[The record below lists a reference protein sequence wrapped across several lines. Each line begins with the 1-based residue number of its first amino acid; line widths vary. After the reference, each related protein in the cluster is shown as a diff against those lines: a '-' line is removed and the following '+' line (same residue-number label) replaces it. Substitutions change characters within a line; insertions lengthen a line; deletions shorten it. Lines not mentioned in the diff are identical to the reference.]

1 MGVKTVNKKINTVDM
16 VNGSV
21 FKSMVAFVIPLILG
35 NILQLLYNAAD
46 IIVVSRFAGSKAMA
60 SVGATGSLCSLIIS
74 LFIGLTAGASVVVSR
89 CHGARD
95 EKGMHKAVHTSIA
108 LGIVAGIVAMIIGIF
123 LSEYL
128 LRLMKTPE
136 GDVLNGAVLYMK
148 IYFAGIPA
156 ALVYNFGASILRAV
170 GDTRRPL
177 YILAFSGIVN
187 VVLNLVLVIGFHMS
201 VDGVAIATA
210 VSNYISAVSVIC
222 ILTREKEVYR
232 LNLKKLRFYKNE
244 FVSIVKIGVPAGVQS
259 SLFAV
264 ANTLIQAS
272 VNSFGTA
279 AIAGAAAS
287 GNVEGFIYMAMN
299 AFYQAAITGVSQNYG
314 AKNEKGLRKTV
325 KVCAASVAVVGVTLG
340 LITVIFA
347 RQLLGIYITDSQEA
361 IDFGV
366 IRMLF
371 VGLPYF
377 LCGIMEVQAG
387 QLRGLGYSVT
397 AMVNSLVGACGFRIL
412 WILTVLPLNHTPQI
426 LFLCWP
432 ISWILVIIMHFVCYK
447 VIKKKALAR
456 MNEE

>member
-1 MGVKTVNKKINTVDM
+1 MKRKTDAIDM
-16 VNGSV
+16 VNGSI
-21 FKSMVAFVIPLILG
+21 FKSVVAFVIPLILG

-46 IIVVSRFAGSKAMA
+46 IIVVSRYAGSKAMA

-89 CHGARD
+89 CYGARD
-95 EKGMHKAVHTSIA
+95 EKGVHKAVHTSIA
-108 LGIVAGIVAMIIGIF
+108 IGIVAGIIASTIGVLCSGYF
-123 LSEYL
+123 
-128 LRLMKTPE
+128 LRLMGTPE
-136 GDVLNGAVLYMK
+136 GEVLDGAVLYMK
-148 IYFAGIPA
+148 IYFIGVPA
-156 ALVYNFGASILRAV
+156 ALIYNFGASILRAT

-187 VVLNLVLVIGFHMS
+187 VVLNLIFVICLNMS

-210 VSNYISAVSVIC
+210 VSNYISAILVVC
-222 ILTREKEVYR
+222 ILVRADGVHR
-232 LNLKKLRFYKNE
+232 LNLKKLKFYKNE
-244 FVSIVKIGVPAGVQS
+244 LVSIVKIGLPAGVQS

-264 ANTLIQAS
+264 ANTLIQSS
-272 VNSFGTA
+272 VNTFGTA

-287 GNVEGFIYMAMN
+287 GNIEGFVYTAMN

-325 KVCAASVAVVGVTLG
+325 KVCAASVAVVGFSLG
-340 LITVIFA
+340 LATVIFA
-347 RQLLGIYITDSQEA
+347 RPLLGIYIVDSQEA
-361 IDFGV
+361 IDFGLT
-366 IRMLF
+366 RMLF

-387 QLRGLGYSVT
+387 QLRGLGYSTT
-397 AMVNSLVGACGFRIL
+397 AMINSLVGACGFRIL
-412 WILTVLPLNHTPQI
+412 WIMLVLPLNHTPEI

-447 VIKKKALAR
+447 AVKKKALAK
-456 MNEE
+456 MYEE

>member
-1 MGVKTVNKKINTVDM
+1 MNKKTHTVDM
-16 VNGSV
+16 VNGPV
-21 FKSMVAFVIPLILG
+21 FKSVVAFVIPLILG
-35 NILQLLYNAAD
+35 NFLQLLYNAAD
-46 IIVVSRFAGSKAMA
+46 IIVVSRFAGSTAMA

-89 CHGARD
+89 CYGAHD
-95 EKGMHKAVHTSIA
+95 EKGIHRAVHTSIA
-108 LGIVAGIVAMIIGIF
+108 LGIVAGFMAMGIGIL
-123 LSEYL
+123 LSGYV
-128 LRLMKTPE
+128 LRLMGTPE
-136 GDVLNGAVLYMK
+136 GEVLNGSILYMR
-148 IYFAGIPA
+148 IYFAGMPA
-156 ALVYNFGASILRAV
+156 TLVYNFGASIMRAV

-177 YILAFSGIVN
+177 YILALSGVVN
-187 VVLNLVLVIGFHMS
+187 VVLNLVFVICFHMS
-201 VDGVAIATA
+201 VAGVAIATS
-210 VSNYISAVSVIC
+210 VSNYISAIAVIV
-222 ILTREKEVYR
+222 ILVRAEGDHK
-232 LNLKKLRFYKNE
+232 LILKKLRFYKNE
-244 FVSIVKIGVPAGVQS
+244 FVSIVKIGLPAGVQS

-287 GNVEGFIYMAMN
+287 GNIEGFVYTAMN
-299 AFYQAAITGVSQNYG
+299 AFYQASITGVSQNYG

-325 KVCAASVAVVGVTLG
+325 KVCAASVAVVGFSLG
-340 LITVIFA
+340 LATVIFA
-347 RQLLGIYITDSQEA
+347 RPLLGIYIVDSQEA

-412 WILTVLPLNHTPQI
+412 WIMFVLPLNHIPEV

-432 ISWILVIIMHFVCYK
+432 ISWVLVIIMHFVCYK
-447 VIKKKALAR
+447 AVKKKALAR
-456 MNEE
+456 MNNE

>member
-1 MGVKTVNKKINTVDM
+1 MEKKTYAVDM
-16 VNGSV
+16 VNGPI
-21 FKSMVAFVIPLILG
+21 FKSVVAFVVPLILG

-46 IIVVSRFAGSKAMA
+46 IIVVSRFAGSSAMA

-89 CHGARD
+89 CHGAHD
-95 EKGMHKAVHTSIA
+95 DKGIHRAVHTSIA
-108 LGIVAGIVAMIIGIF
+108 LGIVAGFAAMAVGIL
-123 LSEYL
+123 LSEYF
-128 LRLMKTPE
+128 LRLMGTPE
-136 GDVLNGAVLYMK
+136 GEVLDGAILYMK
-148 IYFAGIPA
+148 IYFAGMPA
-156 ALVYNFGASILRAV
+156 ALVYNFGASVLRAI

-177 YILAFSGIVN
+177 YILALSGVVN
-187 VVLNLVLVIGFHMS
+187 VILNLVFVIGFHMS
-201 VDGVAIATA
+201 VAGVAIATA
-210 VSNYISAVSVIC
+210 VANYISATSIII
-222 ILTREKEVYR
+222 ILARAKGTHQ
-232 LNLKKLRFYKNE
+232 LIFKKLRFYKNE
-244 FVSIVKIGVPAGVQS
+244 LVSIVKIGLPAGVQS

-287 GNVEGFIYMAMN
+287 GNIEGFVYTAMN

-325 KVCAASVAVVGVTLG
+325 KVCAASVAVVGFSLG
-340 LITVIFA
+340 LATVIFA
-347 RQLLGIYITDSQEA
+347 RPLLGIYIVDSQEA
-361 IDFGV
+361 IEFGI

-412 WILTVLPLNHTPQI
+412 WIMFVLPLNHTPEV

-432 ISWILVIIMHFVCYK
+432 ISWILVIAMHFVCYK
-447 VIKKKALAR
+447 VVKKKALAR
-456 MNEE
+456 MKNE

>member
-1 MGVKTVNKKINTVDM
+1 MGRKNGTIDM

-46 IIVVSRFAGSKAMA
+46 IIVVSRFAGSTAMA

-89 CHGARD
+89 CFGARD
-95 EKGMHKAVHTSIA
+95 EKGVHKAVHTSIA
-108 LGIVAGIVAMIIGIF
+108 LGIVAGIVASAIGILCSGYF
-123 LSEYL
+123 
-128 LRLMKTPE
+128 LRLMGTPE
-136 GDVLNGAVLYMK
+136 GEVLDGAILYMK
-148 IYFAGIPA
+148 IYFMGIPA
-156 ALVYNFGASILRAV
+156 ALIYNFGASILRAT

-187 VVLNLVLVIGFHMS
+187 VVLNLVFVIDFHMS

-210 VSNYISAVSVIC
+210 VSNYISATSVIC
-222 ILTREKEVYR
+222 ILLREKGAHC
-232 LNLKKLRFYKNE
+232 LNLKKLKFYKNE
-244 FVSIVKIGVPAGVQS
+244 LVSIIKIGIPAGVQS

-264 ANTLIQAS
+264 ANTLIQSS
-272 VNSFGTA
+272 VNTFGTA

-287 GNVEGFIYMAMN
+287 GNIEGFVYTAMN

-314 AKNEKGLRKTV
+314 AKNEIGLRKTV
-325 KVCAASVAVVGVTLG
+325 KVCAASVAVVGFSLG
-340 LITVIFA
+340 LATVIFA
-347 RQLLGIYITDSQEA
+347 RPLLGIYIVDSKEA
-361 IDFGV
+361 IDFGLT
-366 IRMLF
+366 RMLF

-377 LCGIMEVQAG
+377 LCGVMEVQAG
-387 QLRGLGYSVT
+387 QLRGLGYSTT
-397 AMVNSLVGACGFRIL
+397 AMINSLVGACGFRIL
-412 WILTVLPLNHTPQI
+412 WIMLVLPLNHTPEV

-447 VIKKKALAR
+447 AVKKKALAR
-456 MNEE
+456 MYEE

>member
-1 MGVKTVNKKINTVDM
+1 MNKKTNTVDM
-16 VNGSV
+16 VNGPI
-21 FKSMVAFVIPLILG
+21 FKNMVAFVIPLILG

-46 IIVVSRFAGSKAMA
+46 IIVVSRFAGSTAMA

-95 EKGMHKAVHTSIA
+95 GKGMHRAVHTSIA
-108 LGIVAGIVAMIIGIF
+108 LGIVAGLVAMAIGIS
-123 LSEYL
+123 LSEYF
-128 LRLMKTPE
+128 LRLMGTPE
-136 GDVLNGAVLYMK
+136 GRVLNGAILYMK
-148 IYFAGIPA
+148 IYFAGMPA

-177 YILAFSGIVN
+177 YILAFSGAVN
-187 VVLNLVLVIGFHMS
+187 VVLNLVFVINFHMS
-201 VDGVAIATA
+201 VEGVAIATA
-210 VSNYISAVSVIC
+210 VSNYISAISVVC
-222 ILTREKEVYR
+222 ILIREKGEHH

-244 FVSIVKIGVPAGVQS
+244 FTSIVKIGVPAGVQS

-264 ANTLIQAS
+264 ANTLIQSS
-272 VNSFGTA
+272 VNTFGTA

-287 GNVEGFIYMAMN
+287 GNIEGFVYMAMN

-314 AKNEKGLRKTV
+314 ARNEKSLRKTV
-325 KVCAASVAVVGVTLG
+325 KVCAASVAVVGFSLG
-340 LITVIFA
+340 LITAIFA
-347 RQLLGIYITDSQEA
+347 RQLLGIYIVDSQEA
-361 IDFGV
+361 IEFGV
-366 IRMLF
+366 IRMFF
-371 VGLPYF
+371 VSLPYF

-412 WILTVLPLNHTPQI
+412 WILVVLPLNHIPQV

-447 VIKKKALAR
+447 VVKKKALAR
-456 MNEE
+456 MNNE

>member
-1 MGVKTVNKKINTVDM
+1 MNRKSNTIDM
-16 VNGSV
+16 VNGPV
-21 FKSMVAFVIPLILG
+21 FKSVVAFVIPLILG
-35 NILQLLYNAAD
+35 NFLQLLYNAAD
-46 IIVVSRFAGSKAMA
+46 IIVVSRFAGSTAMA

-89 CHGARD
+89 CYGAHD
-95 EKGMHKAVHTSIA
+95 EKGIHRAVHTSIA
-108 LGIVAGIVAMIIGIF
+108 LGVVAGFAAMAVGIL
-123 LSEYL
+123 LSEYF
-128 LRLMKTPE
+128 LRLMGTPE
-136 GDVLNGAVLYMK
+136 GEVLNGSILYMK
-148 IYFAGIPA
+148 IYFAGMPA
-156 ALVYNFGASILRAV
+156 ALVYNFGASIMRAI

-187 VVLNLVLVIGFHMS
+187 VVLNLVFVICFHMS
-201 VDGVAIATA
+201 VAGVAIATS
-210 VSNYISAVSVIC
+210 VSNYISAIAVIV
-222 ILTREKEVYR
+222 ILVRSEGAHK
-232 LNLKKLRFYKNE
+232 LILKKLRFYKNE
-244 FVSIVKIGVPAGVQS
+244 LVTIVKIGLPAGVQS

-287 GNVEGFIYMAMN
+287 GNIEGFVYTAMN

-325 KVCAASVAVVGVTLG
+325 KVCAASVAVVGFSLG
-340 LITVIFA
+340 LATVIFA
-347 RQLLGIYITDSQEA
+347 RPLLGIYIVDSQEA
-361 IDFGV
+361 IEFGV

-371 VGLPYF
+371 VALPYF

-397 AMVNSLVGACGFRIL
+397 AMVNSLIGACGFRIL
-412 WILTVLPLNHTPQI
+412 WIMFVLPLNHTPEV

-432 ISWILVIIMHFVCYK
+432 ISWIIVITMHFVCYK
-447 VIKKKALAR
+447 VVKKKALAR
-456 MNEE
+456 MNNE